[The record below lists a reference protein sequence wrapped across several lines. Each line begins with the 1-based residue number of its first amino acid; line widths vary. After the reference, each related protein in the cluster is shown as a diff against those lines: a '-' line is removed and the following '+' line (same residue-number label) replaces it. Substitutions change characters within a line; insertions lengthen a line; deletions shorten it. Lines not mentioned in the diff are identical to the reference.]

1 VIDLSGLAIPAI
13 AAPMTGV
20 STPDLV
26 IAACNA
32 GIIGAFPSSNCQSVA
47 ELGDWL
53 DRIEEAR
60 QPRAA
65 PVAVNLIIR
74 NRRLDDDLS
83 CVTSHGVPIVITSVG
98 DPTPAMAPL
107 QSAGVEVYV
116 DIASLKHARRAVE
129 AGADGLV
136 LLSAGAGG
144 HTGWANPFAFAR
156 AVRAFFDGPLVLAGG
171 VSDGVA
177 LWAAVTLGYDLGY
190 LGTKL
195 IATLESGA
203 GAGWR
208 NAVVRSTLDDV
219 ELAMAP
225 NGLAANLLRLN
236 GDPFGSA
243 GHTVSG
249 VSRVMSVADVVVQ
262 TRVEWD
268 AVRAKTLQELA
279 R

>member
-1 VIDLSGLAIPAI
+1 MQCGNYRRV
-13 AAPMTGV
+13 
-20 STPDLV
+20 
-26 IAACNA
+26 
-32 GIIGAFPSSNCQSVA
+32 PSSNCQSVA

-53 DRIEEAR
+53 DRIKEAR

-243 GHTVSG
+243 GHTVWG
-249 VSRVMSVADVVVQ
+249 
-262 TRVEWD
+262 
-268 AVRAKTLQELA
+268 LA
-279 R
+279 GS